1 MTNPIRPT
9 DDEARLLAQKL
20 LQEARFAALGFTDP
34 NSNSPMVTRI
44 SCVPCPSGGPLSLV
58 SDLSAH
64 TQALRRNPACAF
76 LIGEPKDKGDPLT
89 HPRLSLQGTAEFI
102 NHSDADYQS
111 LAPHYLGLYPK
122 AKLYIGF
129 TDFSFLRLKVRRGF
143 LNGGF
148 GKAFELTPQDLAPNR
163 QA

>member
-9 DDEARLLAQKL
+9 DNEARRLAQKL
-20 LQEARFAALGFTDP
+20 IEDARFAALGFTDP
-34 NSNSPMVTRI
+34 ASNTPMVTRI
-44 SCVPCPSGGPLSLV
+44 SYVPSPSGPLSLV

-76 LIGEPKDKGDPLT
+76 LIGEPTEKGDPLT
-89 HPRLSLQGTAEFI
+89 HPRLSLQGVAEFI
-102 NHSDADYQS
+102 NHSDAEYQS
-111 LAPHYLGLYPK
+111 LTPHYLALYPK

-129 TDFSFLRLKVRRGF
+129 ADFSFLRLQVTRGF

-148 GKAFELTPQDLAPNR
+148 GKAFELTPHDLAPER
-163 QA
+163 SS